1 MALVSNINP
10 SVKFIHHSEENFLEP
25 EAKKQEQRKAA
36 AEAFKKTFGRECDW
50 FNAKEKAKEKVGP
63 KSFFSSIFLD
73 FWGVATI
80 YTQQLGLPWGLQNY

>member
-50 FNAKEKAKEKVGP
+50 FDDEEEEEVWWLY
-63 KSFFSSIFLD
+63 FFFFLR
-73 FWGVATI
+73 I
-80 YTQQLGLPWGLQNY
+80 SES